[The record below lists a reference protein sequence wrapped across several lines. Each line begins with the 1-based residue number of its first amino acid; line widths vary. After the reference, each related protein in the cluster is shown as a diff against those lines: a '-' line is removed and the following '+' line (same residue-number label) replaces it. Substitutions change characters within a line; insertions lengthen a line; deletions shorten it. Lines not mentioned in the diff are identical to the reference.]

1 VRGMARALRCG
12 LPTLPATDR
21 VAGARA
27 APPRRRSRRGPTQA
41 KKPKVFFRQVLSAC
55 LAPAFVPKPNC
66 HLSDGAPSPC
76 VTLTAPLVKSA
87 VDSVHNLGARRYGRT
102 GVVTRATVKAQ
113 AGLPAH
119 GLL

>member
-21 VAGARA
+21 
-27 APPRRRSRRGPTQA
+27 
-41 KKPKVFFRQVLSAC
+41 
-55 LAPAFVPKPNC
+55 APAFVPKPNC
-66 HLSDGAPSPC
+66 HLPDGAPSPC

-102 GVVTRATVKAQ
+102 GVVTKATVKAQ